1 MEKTNI
7 NPDVSMVQLN
17 VVIINQL
24 KDKDKKV
31 YKILYSGIMSVRN
44 SFEYGNTELLKV
56 KGCKTSY
63 NQENYVH
70 KRQNVL

>member
-1 MEKTNI
+1 MEKADI

-17 VVIINQL
+17 VVTINQL

-44 SFEYGNTELLKV
+44 SFDMVT
-56 KGCKTSY
+56 
-63 NQENYVH
+63 
-70 KRQNVL
+70 QNS